1 VDSGCCHR
9 AITARFRVLHVS
21 GTTSEADA
29 TIRFTYFRAEKGAFR
44 RPPRAGDV
52 ATLRLRHGVV
62 TDDATKITFCATNV
76 DRCGL

>member
-9 AITARFRVLHVS
+9 AITARFRVLHVN

-52 ATLRLRHGVV
+52 ATLRLRHGIV